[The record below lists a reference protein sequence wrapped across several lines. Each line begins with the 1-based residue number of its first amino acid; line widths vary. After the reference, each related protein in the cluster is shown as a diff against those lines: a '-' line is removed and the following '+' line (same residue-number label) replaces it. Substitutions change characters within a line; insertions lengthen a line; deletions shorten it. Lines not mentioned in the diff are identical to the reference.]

1 MAKSGIQNLQG
12 FQKKLKKRIV
22 DNPEKHLKKLVQRS
36 TMLVESTAKE
46 SILKGGTGITYQK
59 YNPRRQHTASAPNEP
74 PASDTGFLVSSI
86 SSKVRKEGTAVIGQ
100 IIASAPY
107 AAWLEFGT
115 KAMLKKGGAR
125 PFMQPALESNR
136 PKIKR
141 IFKEG
146 GYVD

>member
-1 MAKSGIQNLQG
+1 MAKKGGIQNLQG

-59 YNPRRQHTASAPNEP
+59 YNPRRQHTASAEGEP
-74 PASDTGFLVSSI
+74 PASDTGFLVSNITSNV
-86 SSKVRKEGTAVIGQ
+86 KQQGTSVVGQ

-107 AAWLEFGT
+107 APHLEFGT
-115 KAMLKKGGAR
+115 SNIRPR
-125 PFMQPALESNR
+125 PFMQPALERNR